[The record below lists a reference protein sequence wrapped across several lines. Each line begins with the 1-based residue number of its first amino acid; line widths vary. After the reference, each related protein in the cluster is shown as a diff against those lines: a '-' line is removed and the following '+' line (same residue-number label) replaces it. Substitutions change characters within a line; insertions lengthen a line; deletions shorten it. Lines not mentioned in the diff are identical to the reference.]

1 MANTSYRVW
10 FGCRINGTEYE
21 RGQVVT
27 LDSADPGVIAAL
39 NYPSAPRIRPD
50 TGGGGGG
57 TPDDGSV
64 TNVKVAA
71 DAALAVSKL
80 AAGTDGQVLTTSGT
94 TPTWGTAAAGGL
106 TQSDI
111 FLLMGA

>member
-1 MANTSYRVW
+1 MAATSYRVW

-57 TPDDGSV
+57 TPDTVGLLLGDCRAGSYGWLGRISF
-64 TNVKVAA
+64 AA
-71 DAALAVSKL
+71 YYGSALSDARLLAHAQ
-80 AAGTDGQVLTTSGT
+80 AAGL
-94 TPTWGTAAAGGL
+94 A
-106 TQSDI
+106 
-111 FLLMGA
+111 